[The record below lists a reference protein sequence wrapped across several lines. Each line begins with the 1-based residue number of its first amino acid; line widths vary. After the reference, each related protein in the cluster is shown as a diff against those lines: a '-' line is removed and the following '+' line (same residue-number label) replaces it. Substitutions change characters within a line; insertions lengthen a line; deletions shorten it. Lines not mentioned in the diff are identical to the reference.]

1 MACRGEGDDEE
12 AEDDGDPLANVE
24 EGVLDRTEHGED
36 DRHAD
41 DVVDRVEHTREHHHT
56 MVKVVEG
63 DDGVEHFQESFCAN
77 TEKKD
82 HRESE
87 YDKTHS

>member
-24 EGVLDRTEHGED
+24 EGVLDRAEHGED

-41 DVVDRVEHTREHHHT
+41 DVVGCVENTGYHHHST
-56 MVKVVEG
+56 VKVVEG
-63 DDGVEHFQESFCAN
+63 DDGVEHFKESFCAN
-77 TEKKD
+77 TEKKG

>member
-24 EGVLDRTEHGED
+24 EGVLDRAEHGED

-41 DVVDRVEHTREHHHT
+41 DVVDRVEHT
-56 MVKVVEG
+56 G
-63 DDGVEHFQESFCAN
+63 
-77 TEKKD
+77 
-82 HRESE
+82 
-87 YDKTHS
+87 